1 MGNAKLDEIIKSNGG
16 QRASIISILQEL
28 QSIHNY
34 LPEKEL
40 RYISEKLSI
49 PLIDLFS
56 IASFYNAFSLTPRG
70 KHLVQVC
77 LGTACH
83 VRGAHRV
90 LDETK
95 KQLSIKPDETTEDQ
109 GFTLK
114 TVNCLGACALGP
126 IVVVDDEYHGNT
138 RSQKVNAILA
148 KYSNNGNNGEDTTE

>member
-1 MGNAKLDEIIKSNGG
+1 MENAKLDEIISANGSN
-16 QRASIISILQEL
+16 RKAIIPILQEI
-28 QSIHNY
+28 QSTFNY

-40 RYISEKLSI
+40 RYLSEKMNI
-49 PLIDLFS
+49 PLIDLYS
-56 IASFYNAFSLTPRG
+56 IASFYSSFSLTPRG

-77 LGTACH
+77 MGTACH

-95 KQLSIKPDETTEDQ
+95 KKLHIEPDETTDDQ

-126 IVVVDDEYHGNT
+126 IVVVDDEYHANT
-138 RSQKVNAILA
+138 RAQKVNAILA
-148 KYSNNGNNGEDTTE
+148 QYSNNGKDTTE

>member
-1 MGNAKLDEIIKSNGG
+1 
-16 QRASIISILQEL
+16 
-28 QSIHNY
+28 
-34 LPEKEL
+34 
-40 RYISEKLSI
+40 
-49 PLIDLFS
+49 
-56 IASFYNAFSLTPRG
+56 
-70 KHLVQVC
+70 

>member
-1 MGNAKLDEIIKSNGG
+1 MENTKLDEIITANGG
-16 QRASIISILQEL
+16 TRKAIIPILQEI
-28 QSIHNY
+28 QSQFNY

-40 RYISEKLSI
+40 RYVSEKMDI
-49 PLIDLFS
+49 PLIDLYS
-56 IASFYNAFSLTPRG
+56 IASFYSSFSLIPRG

-95 KQLSIKPDETTEDQ
+95 KKLTIEPDETTEDQ
-109 GFTLK
+109 EFTLK

-126 IVVVDDEYHGNT
+126 IVVVDEDYHGNT
-138 RSQKVNAILA
+138 RAQKVNAILA
-148 KYSNNGNNGEDTTE
+148 QYNSNGDNSKQTTE

>member
-1 MGNAKLDEIIKSNGG
+1 MGNAKLDEIISANGSN
-16 QRASIISILQEL
+16 RKSIIPILQEI

-34 LPEKEL
+34 LPQETL
-40 RYISEKLSI
+40 RYVSEKMNI

-56 IASFYNAFSLTPRG
+56 IASFYSSFSLTPRG
-70 KHLVQVC
+70 EHLVQVC

-95 KQLSIKPDETTEDQ
+95 KKLHIEPDETTENQ
-109 GFTLK
+109 KFTLK

-126 IVVVDDEYHGNT
+126 IVVVDDNYHGNT
-138 RSQKVNAILA
+138 RAQKVNAILA
-148 KYSNNGNNGEDTTE
+148 EYKNSNNNGNNTSE